1 MGVLENQIL
10 MFLGQQSDFVD
21 AQKISSTFDV
31 STKTVYRSINKI
43 NETNKIIA
51 SKRGRGYRLTT
62 ISVPHMDNSQEDYKR
77 QLDMAIV
84 ILTIFPKKIS
94 KTKLANKFYISE
106 STLDRDLKSII
117 IQMAT
122 FNITFSKSG
131 GNVIVIGT
139 EVQVRKALNYVLLE
153 NARSKKV
160 LDDVSKIFPDIS
172 NTDQTFITGQMSLI
186 EHGLNVQ
193 ILDPY
198 TINIFSHLYILLKR
212 IRQHRFEAKNPVHN
226 LSYLDDSLRTV
237 SQQVVENISQY
248 LRAEVQTQ
256 EIENLMLYLVG
267 LRYDKVIDN
276 VTNGEAQ
283 QLVDWL
289 VSELH
294 FNKNPI
300 NLENLKKGLVGHVR
314 PMLHRISSLITVVN
328 PLLNDIRF
336 SYPEVFDQIKSILAR
351 SRYQVSDDE
360 VGFLTLYVVRA
371 IEDAT
376 DNKKVLLMCSSGIG
390 TAQLLQSKV
399 KHAFPNFEI
408 VDMISARNYQ
418 SNITRYADIDLIIS
432 TISASNFE
440 LLPIPFIQVSAL
452 FNEGDKK
459 RVEQILYG

>member
-1 MGVLENQIL
+1 
-10 MFLGQQSDFVD
+10 
-21 AQKISSTFDV
+21 
-31 STKTVYRSINKI
+31 
-43 NETNKIIA
+43 
-51 SKRGRGYRLTT
+51 
-62 ISVPHMDNSQEDYKR
+62 MDNSQEDYKR

-139 EVQVRKALNYVLLE
+139 EVQVRKVLNYVLLE

-226 LSYLDDSLRTV
+226 LNYLDDSLRTV

>member
-117 IQMAT
+117 IQMTT

-172 NTDQTFITGQMSLI
+172 ELI
-186 EHGLNVQ
+186 KCCANFFFHG
-193 ILDPY
+193 
-198 TINIFSHLYILLKR
+198 TLK
-212 IRQHRFEAKNPVHN
+212 HTLKESVKFCRF
-226 LSYLDDSLRTV
+226 
-237 SQQVVENISQY
+237 
-248 LRAEVQTQ
+248 TQ
-256 EIENLMLYLVG
+256 
-267 LRYDKVIDN
+267 
-276 VTNGEAQ
+276 
-283 QLVDWL
+283 
-289 VSELH
+289 
-294 FNKNPI
+294 
-300 NLENLKKGLVGHVR
+300 KGLV
-314 PMLHRISSLITVVN
+314 PSS
-328 PLLNDIRF
+328 
-336 SYPEVFDQIKSILAR
+336 
-351 SRYQVSDDE
+351 
-360 VGFLTLYVVRA
+360 
-371 IEDAT
+371 
-376 DNKKVLLMCSSGIG
+376 
-390 TAQLLQSKV
+390 
-399 KHAFPNFEI
+399 
-408 VDMISARNYQ
+408 
-418 SNITRYADIDLIIS
+418 
-432 TISASNFE
+432 
-440 LLPIPFIQVSAL
+440 
-452 FNEGDKK
+452 
-459 RVEQILYG
+459 

>member
-51 SKRGRGYRLTT
+51 SRRGRGYRLTT
-62 ISVPHMDNSQEDYKR
+62 ISVPHVDNSQEDYKR
-77 QLDMAIV
+77 QLDMAVV

-106 STLDRDLKSII
+106 STLDRDLKSIV

-122 FNITFSKSG
+122 FNITLSKSG

-237 SQQVVENISQY
+237 SQQVIANISQY
-248 LRAEVQTQ
+248 LHAEVQTQ

-300 NLENLKKGLVGHVR
+300 NLENLKK
-314 PMLHRISSLITVVN
+314 
-328 PLLNDIRF
+328 D
-336 SYPEVFDQIKSILAR
+336 
-351 SRYQVSDDE
+351 
-360 VGFLTLYVVRA
+360 
-371 IEDAT
+371 
-376 DNKKVLLMCSSGIG
+376 
-390 TAQLLQSKV
+390 
-399 KHAFPNFEI
+399 
-408 VDMISARNYQ
+408 
-418 SNITRYADIDLIIS
+418 
-432 TISASNFE
+432 
-440 LLPIPFIQVSAL
+440 
-452 FNEGDKK
+452 
-459 RVEQILYG
+459 